1 MSMEEALQNWREPT
15 PNESDDNG
23 SSSDT
28 SSYESEQ
35 LTPRPQKRPRGEND
49 NDPDFDPTAEKR
61 APRTETHV
69 ASVDDSISQRLDVS
83 L

>member
-1 MSMEEALQNWREPT
+1 MEEALQNWREPT

-35 LTPRPQKRPRGEND
+35 LTPRPQKRPRGED
-49 NDPDFDPTAEKR
+49 DDDPDFDPMAEKR
-61 APRTETHV
+61 APRTETRV

>member
-1 MSMEEALQNWREPT
+1 MSREEALQNWREPT

-23 SSSDT
+23 SSSHT
-28 SSYESEQ
+28 SSYESKQ
-35 LTPRPQKRPRGEND
+35 LTPRPQKRPHGED
-49 NDPDFDPTAEKR
+49 DDDLDFDPTAEKR

>member
-28 SSYESEQ
+28 LYYESEQ
-35 LTPRPQKRPRGEND
+35 LTLRPQKRPRGED
-49 NDPDFDPTAEKR
+49 DDDPDFDATAEKR
-61 APRTETHV
+61 APRMERCV
-69 ASVDDSISQRLDVS
+69 ASVDDSISRCLNVS